1 MTGDAGSRA
10 KRYWEWSFYL
20 MAELWNGVKGGVGR
34 LLRGG
39 VGCALGRL
47 APKLPSQ
54 SIPLVCCLYL
64 HTLGKECFLLIVNPG
79 EFAAVIWGWEGLI
92 LCLWFGGTSGFWFA
106 DLLMCLVGI
115 KEAERGGLPYSTSWG
130 SAQISPHLLGGSL
143 SFSLNSCPPGNPF
156 DSVAEEWRK
165 RYVLFP
171 WAVLTGG
178 PIFLQKT
185 LCFNPR
191 MSPLCGEISLK
202 LPKANRMENK
212 RQLTLI
218 VLFIYIT

>member
-1 MTGDAGSRA
+1 MQALVLKGIENEAFIWWQNSGMESRGELGDC
-10 KRYWEWSFYL
+10 W
-20 MAELWNGVKGGVGR
+20 GR
-34 LLRGG
+34 G
-39 VGCALGRL
+39 VGCASGSL

-54 SIPLVCCLYL
+54 SRPLVCCLDL

-79 EFAAVIWGWEGLI
+79 EFAAVIWGWGGLI

-115 KEAERGGLPYSTSWG
+115 KGAERGGLPHSTSRG

-143 SFSLNSCPPGNPF
+143 SFSLNFCPPGNPF

>member
-1 MTGDAGSRA
+1 
-10 KRYWEWSFYL
+10 
-20 MAELWNGVKGGVGR
+20 MARWCRLVLKGIEEEAFIWWQNSGNGVKGRSWEIAGGDR
-34 LLRGG
+34 L
-39 VGCALGRL
+39 CTGRL
-47 APKLPSQ
+47 ASKLPSQ
-54 SIPLVCCLYL
+54 SPPLVCCLYL
-64 HTLGKECFLLIVNPG
+64 HSLGKVWFLLIVNPG
-79 EFAAVIWGWEGLI
+79 EFAAVIWACGGGVDPVPVIWGDWVLI
-92 LCLWFGGTSGFWFA
+92 RWPAHVPGS
-106 DLLMCLVGI
+106 I
-115 KEAERGGLPYSTSWG
+115 KGAERGGLRIPRPAVLPRS
-130 SAQISPHLLGGSL
+130 LLTCLDLFL
-143 SFSLNSCPPGNPF
+143 SEFLPWNPF

-171 WAVLTGG
+171 ELSWLKG
-178 PIFLQKT
+178 PFFCRKP

>member
-1 MTGDAGSRA
+1 M
-10 KRYWEWSFYL
+10 
-20 MAELWNGVKGGVGR
+20 ELAISPVGFFFEIVEFQCNVVGQFLIFKYVGR
-34 LLRGG
+34 VG
-39 VGCALGRL
+39 VAWR
-47 APKLPSQ
+47 
-54 SIPLVCCLYL
+54 V
-64 HTLGKECFLLIVNPG
+64 VNP
-79 EFAAVIWGWEGLI
+79 
-92 LCLWFGGTSGFWFA
+92 LWFGGTSGFWFA